1 MSRIYGERGAQ
12 ACRRSPAISMSA
24 ADGELVAVVGP
35 SGCGKSTL
43 LELICGLQTPDGGS
57 IACAPAV
64 LMPQHDLLLPWL
76 SAVDNAALA
85 LRIAR
90 LPREEA
96 RRRAAALFEEL
107 GLEGFQEARPSEL
120 SGGMRQRVAFLR
132 TLLSGKP
139 VLCLDEPFGAL
150 DAITRGEM
158 QAWLSGALAR
168 EPRTVVLVT
177 HDVEEAILLADRVLV
192 LSPRPGRVIEEVEV
206 AAAAPAVTHRRRC
219 YRPARA
225 RAQPALTRSPALA
238 RTSVS
243 AQAPGGERILGRAIR
258 AALPPLLLVAALLGL
273 WEIYVDSG
281 ADSSFVLPAPHSIA
295 AAMWN
300 NAGLL
305 AANLRPTA
313 EEVGLGIL
321 LALLLGFVLAVL
333 IHLSP
338 ALRRAVYP
346 LAVGSQAVP
355 IAVIAPLLVFWWG
368 FGMFPKLV
376 VIVVICFFPVL
387 VTTVDGLAAVDP
399 DQLKLM
405 RTLDA
410 SRWQAFRFAELPTA
424 LPAALSGA
432 RIALAVGV
440 IGAYIA
446 ESQTATS
453 GIHAGL
459 GHEINADLTALQTP
473 RAYAAA
479 VVLFVFAI
487 ACFHAIG
494 LAERRLA
501 PWSVRSRGDTT

>member
-1 MSRIYGERGAQ
+1 VGA
-12 ACRRSPAISMSA
+12 
-24 ADGELVAVVGP
+24 GVV
-35 SGCGKSTL
+35 
-43 LELICGLQTPDGGS
+43 
-57 IACAPAV
+57 
-64 LMPQHDLLLPWL
+64 
-76 SAVDNAALA
+76 
-85 LRIAR
+85 
-90 LPREEA
+90 
-96 RRRAAALFEEL
+96 RRAL
-107 GLEGFQEARPSEL
+107 GAG
-120 SGGMRQRVAFLR
+120 
-132 TLLSGKP
+132 
-139 VLCLDEPFGAL
+139 
-150 DAITRGEM
+150 
-158 QAWLSGALAR
+158 
-168 EPRTVVLVT
+168 
-177 HDVEEAILLADRVLV
+177 
-192 LSPRPGRVIEEVEV
+192 
-206 AAAAPAVTHRRRC
+206 
-219 YRPARA
+219 
-225 RAQPALTRSPALA
+225 
-238 RTSVS
+238 
-243 AQAPGGERILGRAIR
+243 
-258 AALPPLLLVAALLGL
+258 LPPLLLVAALLGA

-281 ADSSFVLPAPHSIA
+281 SDSSFVLPAPHSIA
-295 AAMWN
+295 AAMWE

-305 AANLRPTA
+305 AANLVPTA
-313 EEVGLGIL
+313 EEVGLGIA
-321 LALLLGFVLAVL
+321 LALLFGFALAVL

-338 ALRRAVYP
+338 VMRRAVYP

-387 VTTVDGLAAVDP
+387 VTTVDGLAAADP
-399 DQLKLM
+399 DQLKLL

-479 VVLFVFAI
+479 VVLFGFAV
-487 ACFHAIG
+487 ACFHALS

-501 PWSVRSRGDTT
+501 PWTARGRGDAR